1 MSNFKDYL
9 NTYVFETDLL
19 GTGKTLKFKPIVT
32 HQIKKLL
39 LYEASQDPMSI
50 EEALDEVLNECVIS
64 PEGFDVGDLY
74 LQDRFYLLVELRQAT
89 RGKTYSF
96 QTTCSKCGSQTQHV
110 IDLSKLKTKTLN
122 RYEKKTQPI
131 KKSIKKGKLID
142 LSEEKIE
149 VQTNDHKTSWDEVVV
164 NDKISVK
171 LHLITRNMQK
181 EAIKRFN
188 DSHNDE
194 EVSEIQRTIE
204 ITTFLYALSIVSI
217 TTPNG
222 TDENLSLEDRIF
234 FLDNIQQSEQ
244 ELITSWFDK
253 NDFGIDFSF
262 NVVCNQCKNA
272 ETKAVPVENF
282 FY

>member
-1 MSNFKDYL
+1 
-9 NTYVFETDLL
+9 
-19 GTGKTLKFKPIVT
+19 
-32 HQIKKLL
+32 
-39 LYEASQDPMSI
+39 
-50 EEALDEVLNECVIS
+50 
-64 PEGFDVGDLY
+64 
-74 LQDRFYLLVELRQAT
+74 
-89 RGKTYSF
+89 
-96 QTTCSKCGSQTQHV
+96 
-110 IDLSKLKTKTLN
+110 
-122 RYEKKTQPI
+122 
-131 KKSIKKGKLID
+131 
-142 LSEEKIE
+142 
-149 VQTNDHKTSWDEVVV
+149 
-164 NDKISVK
+164 
-171 LHLITRNMQK
+171 MQK

-194 EVSEIQRTIE
+194 EVSEIQRTLE

-262 NVVCNQCKNA
+262 DVVCNQCKNA